1 MSGLRI
7 RLMLALSTLVL
18 AMLGGVVTAG
28 GASAQTCACPA
39 KAAPAPLGWI
49 QW

>member
-1 MSGLRI
+1 MPGLRI

-18 AMLGGVVTAG
+18 AMLSGVAAAG
-28 GASAQTCACPA
+28 GASAQTCACPE